1 MHWLLRFLITAAA
14 LWAIAMYVPGFHM
27 NTWVDALIAAII
39 GPILKLIS
47 LPITILT
54 IGLFSIVINWALFAL
69 AVWLSPGFKATGVPW
84 PAWES
89 TLVGS
94 IVMML
99 VSIFVT
105 TPLTRSEA

>member
-1 MHWLLRFLITAAA
+1 
-14 LWAIAMYVPGFHM
+14 
-27 NTWVDALIAAII
+27 
-39 GPILKLIS
+39 
-47 LPITILT
+47 
-54 IGLFSIVINWALFAL
+54 LFSIVINWGLFAL

-99 VSIFVT
+99 ISIFVT
-105 TPLTRSEA
+105 APLTRSEA